1 MQPQRTISPVDGR
14 VLVERPLAADSAV
27 AATLERAGQAFASWR
42 TAPVEQRIAVL
53 NRAIDLLV
61 ARREELAAEITWQ
74 MGRPIA
80 QSAGRDPRAG
90 GARPLHA
97 GGGAPGAGRPP
108 PPGTRPGF
116 TRFIRH
122 EPLGLVFV
130 IAPWNYPYLTA
141 VNSIVPA
148 LAAGNAVLLKHSAQ
162 TPSVRR
168 AVPGGVRRGRA
179 CRDGVFQHLH

>member
-14 VLVERPLAADSAV
+14 VLVERPLATEFAV
-27 AATLERAGQAFASWR
+27 AAALERAGQAFASWR
-42 TAPVEQRIAVL
+42 TTPVEQRIAVL

-61 ARREELAAEITWQ
+61 AKREELATEITWQ

-80 QSAGRDPRAG
+80 QSAGEIRGLEERARYMLEVAPRAL
-90 GARPLHA
+90 ADRPA
-97 GGGAPGAGRPP
+97 GQ
-108 PPGTRPGF
+108 RPGF

-148 LAAGNAVLLKHSAQ
+148 SPPATRCCSSIPPRRRCARSAFSR
-162 TPSVRR
+162 PSTR
-168 AVPGGVRRGRA
+168 PGFRTA
-179 CRDGVFQHLH
+179 CSSICT